1 MGKINLVYCPFPD
14 KKTAEKVINYLL
26 ANNLIACA
34 NTFQSNSHYK
44 WKGKKKSEKEIITIL
59 KVSRKKTNNVQK
71 KLLQLH
77 PYRTPCILV
86 IQAKA
91 NKEFYNWVI
100 S

>member
-34 NTFQSNSHYK
+34 NIIQSNSYYK
-44 WKGKKKSEKEIITIL
+44 WKGKKTSAKEIVAIF
-59 KVSRKKTNNVQK
+59 KVSQKKTKNMKK
-71 KLLQLH
+71 KLIQLH
-77 PYRTPCILV
+77 PYETPCILV
-86 IQAKA
+86 FQTEA
-91 NKEFYNWVI
+91 NKKFYNWVI